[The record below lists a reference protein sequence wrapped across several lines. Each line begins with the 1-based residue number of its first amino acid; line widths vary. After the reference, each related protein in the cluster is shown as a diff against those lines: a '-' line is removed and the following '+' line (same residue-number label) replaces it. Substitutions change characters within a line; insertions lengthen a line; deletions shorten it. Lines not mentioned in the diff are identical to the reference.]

1 MNNIKKRKKHY
12 RIFTEELMIL
22 CFTATVL
29 FILIINLYRRSA
41 ASGKVYTAAYSES
54 SDNVNTGDRVIPENE
69 TAPAS
74 FQNNNSEL
82 SKEAMEIYKRNKSLL
97 ILVNTESPL
106 PDSYKFSKHTLNNG
120 FVIDEQAYIDFYRFT
135 RACNDANLH
144 YNIISAYRDRE
155 TQQGIIN
162 RNVNEFM
169 QSGLSEAEAKEK
181 TYKTVQRVGCS
192 EHETGLAL
200 DLSDEEHFSLTED
213 LETNPTVKWFMEN
226 CSKYGF
232 ILRYPKDKV
241 DVTGIDYEPWHF
253 RYVGQE
259 AAEFMNEHNLTL
271 EEFYLLLQTP

>member
-12 RIFTEELMIL
+12 RIFTQELMIL

-41 ASGKVYTAAYSES
+41 ASGKVYTAAYSEN

-82 SKEAMEIYKRNKSLL
+82 SKEAKEIYERNKSLL

-106 PDSYKFSKHTLNNG
+106 PDSYEFNKHTLNSG
-120 FVIDEQAYIDFYRFT
+120 FVIDEQAYADFYRFT
-135 RACNDANLH
+135 RACNDADLH

-155 TQQGIIN
+155 TQQGIID

-169 QSGLSEAEAKEK
+169 QSGLSEAEAREK
-181 TYKTVQRVGCS
+181 TYETVQRVGCS
-192 EHETGLAL
+192 EHETGLSL
-200 DLSDEEHFSLTED
+200 DLVDENIFSLTED
-213 LETNPTVKWFMEN
+213 LETNPTVKWFMEH
-226 CSKYGF
+226 CSEYGF
-232 ILRYPKDKV
+232 ILRYPKEKV
-241 DVTGIDYEPWHF
+241 DVTGINYEPWHF

-259 AAEFMNEHNLTL
+259 AARFMSEHNLTL
-271 EEFYLLLQTP
+271 EEFYLLLETP

>member
-12 RIFTEELMIL
+12 RIFTQELMIL

-41 ASGKVYTAAYSES
+41 ASGKVYTAAYSEN

-82 SKEAMEIYKRNKSLL
+82 SKEAKEIYERNKSLL

-106 PDSYKFSKHTLNNG
+106 PDSYEFSKHTLNSG
-120 FVIDEQAYIDFYRFT
+120 FVIDEQAYADFYRLT

-155 TQQGIIN
+155 TQQGIID

-169 QSGLSEAEAKEK
+169 QSGLSEAEAREK
-181 TYKTVQRVGCS
+181 TYETVQRVGCS
-192 EHETGLAL
+192 EHETGLSL
-200 DLSDEEHFSLTED
+200 DLVDENIFSLTED

-226 CSKYGF
+226 CSEYGF
-232 ILRYPKDKV
+232 ILRYPKEKV
-241 DVTGIDYEPWHF
+241 DVTGINYEPWHF

-259 AAEFMNEHNLTL
+259 AARFMNEHNLTL
-271 EEFYLLLQTP
+271 EEFYLLLKTP